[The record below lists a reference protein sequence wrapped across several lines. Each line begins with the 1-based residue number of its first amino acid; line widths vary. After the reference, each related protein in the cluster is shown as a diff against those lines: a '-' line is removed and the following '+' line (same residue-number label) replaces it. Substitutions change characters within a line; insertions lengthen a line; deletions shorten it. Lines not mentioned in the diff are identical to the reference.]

1 MRIDTFQIEATR
13 RRYEERKTQR
23 ERNLQLVQEGRHFA
37 VDTPER
43 VNKFLT
49 RRDFSP
55 QEAARLIQAPRAAA
69 AEVGGREWDALE
81 RMIGTSDLMGVA
93 FLERGL
99 QVARTVGRIWVGMV
113 AGQPMGYATGFLV
126 SPRLLMTN
134 FHILGDPV

>member
-23 ERNLQLVQEGRHFA
+23 ERNLQLVKEGRYFA

-43 VNKFLT
+43 VSKFLT

-55 QEAARLIQAPRAAA
+55 QEAARLIEEPRGVAAA
-69 AEVGGREWDALE
+69 AEAGGREWDALE

-93 FLERGL
+93 FPG
-99 QVARTVGRIWVGMV
+99 ARA
-113 AGQPMGYATGFLV
+113 AGCT
-126 SPRLLMTN
+126 PRLAAYGSAWQRGSRRATRQAFSYRPACL
-134 FHILGDPV
+134 